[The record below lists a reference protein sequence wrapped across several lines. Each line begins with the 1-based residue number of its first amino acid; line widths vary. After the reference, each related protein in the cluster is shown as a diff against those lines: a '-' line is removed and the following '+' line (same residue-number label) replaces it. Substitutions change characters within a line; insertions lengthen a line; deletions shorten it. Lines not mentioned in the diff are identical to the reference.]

1 MKNKILP
8 YLLFLSISVFANDTC
23 IEFCGSCM
31 GKSDSPAC
39 AKVELLCKC
48 SEMIS
53 SLKDEISEVPS
64 DTVTTDS
71 IPADTAF
78 VDTVSADTLQAADST
93 ADTTVDDTT
102 ALPAKDSLAQDT
114 EAKDSVI
121 KDTATQEAAPDTSLA
136 IITPTTPQHVEL
148 NPEKKER
155 IFYKGVSIGFEQF
168 QEVSVANYD
177 VKKADEVYNHLG
189 LNLGFFMRWYFYS
202 AGSFQIGLNGIW
214 HHGRYALDGSNFDAR
229 WYVLYYHHDVSIDYH
244 NIMAEIPLTVRFGLP
259 FKYSPYISL
268 SAHIRKPI
276 YAWVEY
282 DANISW
288 SIDDDYY
295 DPWSYHFGDFNSS
308 DGAYTADDWEFI
320 GFVGAGLEISRHV
333 SIQWQVVCINAVTYS
348 NEHINYRLGESW
360 RLSLDFAW

>member
-1 MKNKILP
+1 MEVN
-8 YLLFLSISVFANDTC
+8 
-23 IEFCGSCM
+23 
-31 GKSDSPAC
+31 SD
-39 AKVELLCKC
+39 
-48 SEMIS
+48 
-53 SLKDEISEVPS
+53 
-64 DTVTTDS
+64 
-71 IPADTAF
+71 
-78 VDTVSADTLQAADST
+78 
-93 ADTTVDDTT
+93 
-102 ALPAKDSLAQDT
+102 
-114 EAKDSVI
+114 
-121 KDTATQEAAPDTSLA
+121 
-136 IITPTTPQHVEL
+136 
-148 NPEKKER
+148 KKER
-155 IFYKGVSIGFEQF
+155 NFYKGISLGFEQF